1 MASPFILAI
10 STSSGVARVACAT
23 KCALNGAVPRIV
35 FSFEI
40 VDYKS
45 QSALLLPTIQQ
56 HLVDAAMEPAQCA
69 AIAVDVGPGG
79 FTSLRTA
86 CGVAQGLAVAWN
98 VPTVPLSSFECM
110 LSPVDT
116 PTEDAVTVLMDARL
130 NEVYMATLSRTFE
143 GTRWIHPPCL
153 LSVDNLHTVPEGEVT
168 ADAFVAGLLGGNR
181 RVHAGSVS
189 AVQLALFAW
198 QEFEAGRVSE
208 PFDCQPQYV
217 RDKVAQTT
225 SERMAAKHGAV

>member
-1 MASPFILAI
+1 MESRFILAI
-10 STSSGVARVACAT
+10 STSSGVAKVACAT
-23 KCALNGAVPRIV
+23 SSAGNAVAPEIA

-56 HLVDAAMEPAQCA
+56 NLNETGLQPAQCA

-86 CGVAQGLAVAWN
+86 CGVAQGLAIAWN
-98 VPTVPLSSFECM
+98 VPTVPMYSFECM
-110 LSPVDT
+110 LSSIE
-116 PTEDAVTVLMDARL
+116 TEHPVTVLMDARL
-130 NEVYMATLSRTFE
+130 NEVYMATLSRTHQ
-143 GTRWIHPPCL
+143 GTVWIQQPCL
-153 LSVDNLHTVPEGEVT
+153 LGVSELHTVREGHVIADSFT
-168 ADAFVAGLLGGNR
+168 ANLLAAHNR
-181 RVHAGSVS
+181 VVQVGDVS
-189 AVQLALFAW
+189 AVQLALLAW
-198 QEFEAGRVSE
+198 QELEAGRVSE

-225 SERMAAKHGAV
+225 SERMAAKHGVV

>member
-1 MASPFILAI
+1 MAPQFILSI
-10 STSSGVARVACAT
+10 STSSGVAKVACVT
-23 KCALNGAVPRIV
+23 KPVLNALAPPIA

-45 QSALLLPTIQQ
+45 QSALLLPTMRQ
-56 HLVDAAMEPAQCA
+56 HLNAANLEPEQCA

-86 CGVAQGLAVAWN
+86 CGVAQGLATAWN

-110 LSPVDT
+110 LSKMDT
-116 PTEDAVTVLMDARL
+116 ESPVTVLMDARL
-130 NEVYMATLSRTFE
+130 NEVYMATLSRTHQ
-143 GTRWIHPPCL
+143 GTVWIQQPCL
-153 LSVDNLHTVPEGEVT
+153 LGVSELHTVREGHVIADSFT
-168 ADAFVAGLLGGNR
+168 ANLLAAHNR
-181 RVHAGSVS
+181 VVQVGDVS
-189 AVQLALFAW
+189 AVQLALLAW
-198 QEFEAGRVSE
+198 QELEAGRVSE

-225 SERMAAKHGAV
+225 SERMAAKHGVV